1 MTDKK
6 TILWIGAHPDDCEFM
21 CAGTLIHLAD
31 RGHEI
36 HIATMT
42 PGDCGSMELPFEEI
56 ARVRL
61 QEAEKAAKSIG
72 AVYHCVGLQ
81 DLLIFHNAEALRATT
96 EVLRRVQPDIVFTQS
111 PHDYMIDHEVA
122 SLLART
128 ACFTGS
134 MPNFHTLAAPA
145 AGRTSGIPYLYYVD
159 PMEMTDM
166 FGQPVRA
173 SIYVDISATIDRK
186 AEMLACHDSQ
196 RSWLK
201 AQHGT
206 DAYLDEMRHF
216 GEIRGKEIGVAYAEG
231 FRQHLGHA
239 YPKDNILKELLGD
252 LVHEVAAK

>member
-1 MTDKK
+1 MTAYRAMSLCTGSVSTFSRDTSTK
-6 TILWIGAHPDDCEFM
+6 TITAVK
-21 CAGTLIHLAD
+21 A
-31 RGHEI
+31 
-36 HIATMT
+36 
-42 PGDCGSMELPFEEI
+42 
-56 ARVRL
+56 
-61 QEAEKAAKSIG
+61 AAKSIG
-72 AVYHCVGLQ
+72 AEYHCVGLQ

-96 EVLRRVQPDIVFTQS
+96 EVLRRVQPDIVITQS

-128 ACFTGS
+128 ACFTGT

-145 AGRTSGIPYLYYVD
+145 AQRTRTIPHLYYVD

-173 SIYVDISATIDRK
+173 SIYVDISATIERK
-186 AEMLACHDSQ
+186 AEMLAHHDSQ

-252 LVHEVAAK
+252 LVHEKPVA